1 MQNIDSKQFKEMLD
15 KERDSL
21 EIIDVREKDEAD
33 LVRVKGSKLIP
44 MNELPTRLN
53 EIDWNK
59 KVVFLCRSGAR
70 SEYMADIIERQTQKD
85 IINLA
90 GGIYQLNLDDC
101 DCLEKAEE
109 CCDGYF

>member
-1 MQNIDSKQFKEMLD
+1 MQNIDSRQFKEMLD

-44 MNELPTRLN
+44 MNELQGRLN

-70 SEYMADIIERQTQKD
+70 SEYMADIIERQTQKN

-101 DCLEKAEE
+101 DCLEKTEE
-109 CCDGYF
+109 CCEGYF